1 MIPNEQVEQDA
12 TQLLIHTINST
23 GGLVSFA
30 NGTYA
35 PQREPQR
42 IDLGEA
48 YLSAC
53 AEQRVAPMVTPLKS
67 VSRDSRSPARHTTYE
82 PNATAW
88 KPGDLVI
95 HDDDAKRPD
104 MLMVVLGCSKMGVY
118 RTRYAFPKLQAKE
131 DRQKVWR
138 NTLEALHDPR
148 RFGIMLKS
156 DPRTPLNLTTVRKLL
171 A

>member
-1 MIPNEQVEQDA
+1 MPTELVQQDA
-12 TQLLIHTINST
+12 TQLLIDTVNAT

-35 PQREPQR
+35 PQREPHR

-53 AEQRVAPMVTPLKS
+53 AEKRVAPIVTPLKS
-67 VSRDSRSPARHTTYE
+67 GTRGRSSTVRHTIYE
-82 PNATAW
+82 PNTTAW
-88 KPGDLVI
+88 EPGALVI

-104 MLMVVLGCSKMGVY
+104 MLMVVLGSSKDGVY
-118 RTRYAFPKLQAKE
+118 RTRYAFPNKQPKE
-131 DRQKVWR
+131 WCKQIWR
-138 NTLEALHDPR
+138 NTLEPLHDPR

-156 DPRTPLNLTTVRKLL
+156 DPRTPLHLNTVRRVFV
-171 A
+171 